1 MSKPSPQ
8 NCGLIPDAPNDRH
21 RRNDV
26 GEGQNDSKEQQQLQ
40 LILFEWSWTL
50 QKEYRQKP
58 VKNFSLNTEKFLWE
72 MRKVEN
78 YYKVKLKMKVK
89 YKCFKRKTK
98 ILYCIL
104 SDLLDPIDLIN
115 IGR

>member
-1 MSKPSPQ
+1 
-8 NCGLIPDAPNDRH
+8 
-21 RRNDV
+21 
-26 GEGQNDSKEQQQLQ
+26 
-40 LILFEWSWTL
+40 
-50 QKEYRQKP
+50 
-58 VKNFSLNTEKFLWE
+58 

-98 ILYCIL
+98 IVYCIL

-115 IGR
+115 ICR